1 MQNIN
6 TYFRPRQGFLLWLLA
21 SSLLL
26 AVSSS
31 AQAVLNIEITQGVE
45 GALPVSIVP
54 FGWEVPQQSA
64 QMPASL
70 IPPKE
75 PPIDVAAIVRADLAR
90 TGRFEPLPPKD
101 MLARPHADSEIT
113 FSNWRIFQSEN
124 LVVGTLQYV
133 GANRYKIRFRLFD
146 VFKGEQLEGFSL
158 SASGNNLRQA
168 AHQVSDIIYEKLTG
182 ERGAFTTSVAYIT
195 AAGQGNSKRYSLWI
209 ADADGYGP
217 QSMMRSGEPILS
229 PAWSPDGS
237 RLAYASLEDR
247 GHQVVFVQ
255 NIANGR
261 REKVS
266 SSKGING
273 APAWSPDGKSLA
285 VSLSKDGNP
294 EIYVINLAS
303 KKRKRLTNHWSIDT
317 EPTWTPDGKSIV
329 FTSDRGG
336 RPQLYQVAVRGGR
349 SKRLTFEGQYNA
361 KATVSRDGKK
371 IALIHRT
378 EGKYRVAIMDRES
391 GNLRVLT
398 DGALDESPSF
408 APNGSMI
415 IYATSKGR
423 RGILKAVSVDG
434 NIHQQFTVPEGD
446 VREPAWSPYSR

>member
-1 MQNIN
+1 MQNIKN
-6 TYFRPRQGFLLWLLA
+6 HSRQLL
-21 SSLLL
+21 SCLLL
-26 AVSSS
+26 SVASGLVFVTST

-45 GALPVSIVP
+45 GAVPVSIVP
-54 FGWEVPQQSA
+54 FGWEVPQQNA

-70 IPPKE
+70 APPKA
-75 PPIDVAAIVRADLAR
+75 PPVDIAAIVSADLER

-101 MLARPHADSEIT
+101 MLARPHVDSEIK

-124 LVVGTLQYV
+124 LVVGTLQYM

-146 VFKGEQLEGFSL
+146 VFKGKQLEGFSL
-158 SASGNNLRQA
+158 SASGDNLRQA

-182 ERGAFTTSVAYIT
+182 ERGAFTTSVAYVT
-195 AAGQGNSKRYSLWI
+195 ASGQGNARRYSLWI
-209 ADADGYGP
+209 ADADGFGP

-229 PAWSPDGS
+229 PAWSPDGTQI
-237 RLAYASLEDR
+237 AYASLEDK

-255 NIANGR
+255 NVASGR

-266 SSKGING
+266 FFKGING
-273 APAWSPDGKSLA
+273 APSWSPDGKSLA

-294 EIYVINLAS
+294 EIYVINLAN
-303 KKRKRLTNHWSIDT
+303 KKRRRLTKHWAIDT
-317 EPTWTPDGKSIV
+317 EPTWTPDGKTII

-336 RPQLYQVAVRGGR
+336 RPQLYQVAVTGGR

-371 IALIHRT
+371 IAMIHRT

-398 DGALDESPSF
+398 DGVLDESPSF

-434 NIHQQFTVPEGD
+434 SIHQQLTVPEGD
-446 VREPAWSPYSR
+446 VREPAWSPFTQ